1 MSQHTENSSYREKLI
16 EHLFVG
22 ELLKLSWLHHA
33 CALEVA
39 MPEVDNSGYDLIAE
53 VQGRVRHIQLKTS
66 IVGGKTASQ
75 KVHTKL
81 AEKPNGCVV
90 WIYFNEDTLRLG
102 PFFYFDVNVKS
113 LGMRKI
119 AKHTKGNKDGVKAE
133 RQNIRVVPK
142 GSFTKIE
149 SIEDIYAR
157 LFEEA

>member
-1 MSQHTENSSYREKLI
+1 M
-16 EHLFVG
+16 
-22 ELLKLSWLHHA
+22 
-33 CALEVA
+33 
-39 MPEVDNSGYDLIAE
+39 
-53 VQGRVRHIQLKTS
+53 
-66 IVGGKTASQ
+66 
-75 KVHTKL
+75 
-81 AEKPNGCVV
+81 V

-102 PFFYFDVNVKS
+102 PFFYFEVDAES

-157 LFEEA
+157 LFEVA